1 MKCFLDYVFLLM
13 PLRKCDYVTAGEM
26 MKNGRSRGNTGVS
39 VGFIKKSLHKA
50 GDKND
55 A

>member
-26 MKNGRSRGNTGVS
+26 MKTAGVEATLGIGR
-39 VGFIKKSLHKA
+39 LHK
-50 GDKND
+50 KKPT
-55 A
+55 